1 MALWEQILVGMLVV
15 LLLLWWRPGLRAA
28 LKQSREAKG
37 RDWQGVLFPIGL
49 VVLLVLLLIS
59 FVRG

>member
-15 LLLLWWRPGLRAA
+15 LLLFWFRPGLRAA
-28 LKQSREAKG
+28 LKQSRDAKQ
-37 RDWQGVLFPIGL
+37 RDWRGVLFPIGL
-49 VVLLVLLLIS
+49 VVLLVLLLIG